1 MKEEKRK
8 NVEIINDIINILN
21 QSKDEDSIDD
31 FLHID
36 NLREE
41 IDQQPDIF
49 RYTLTEFDNVINKIF
64 K

>member
-1 MKEEKRK
+1 MKTEKRK

-31 FLHID
+31 FYHID

-41 IDQQPDIF
+41 IKEQPELF